1 MKRRF
6 FLPIAVLFYAYST
19 YVGAASTCNEFR
31 ADMQA
36 IQQQV
41 RQIEMNRSTS
51 VLDSVQQASE
61 TVKASCL
68 DQLSGLD
75 MTSFGLTP
83 GAASMITKLA
93 NQACQKLSQQLNQ
106 KMNEVRQKA
115 LNGVNSAID
124 SAGLSTSPWAGS
136 GGPQPSTG
144 MASEPSVGRSATGYV
159 ADAWDKLKNFLL
171 P

>member
-6 FLPIAVLFYAYST
+6 FLPTVVLFYVYST
-19 YVGAASTCNEFR
+19 SVCASSTCNEFR
-31 ADMQA
+31 TDMQA

-51 VLDSVQQASE
+51 VLDSVQQASQA
-61 TVKASCL
+61 VKASCL

-93 NQACQKLSQQLNQ
+93 NQACQKLSQQLAQ
-106 KMNEVRQKA
+106 KMNDVRQKA
-115 LNGVNSAID
+115 LNGVNSALD
-124 SAGLSTSPWAGS
+124 GTGLNTSPWAGS
-136 GGPQPSTG
+136 GGIQPSTG
-144 MASEPSVGRSATGYV
+144 MSSEPSVAKSATGYV
-159 ADAWDKLKNFLL
+159 ADAWDKIKNFLL